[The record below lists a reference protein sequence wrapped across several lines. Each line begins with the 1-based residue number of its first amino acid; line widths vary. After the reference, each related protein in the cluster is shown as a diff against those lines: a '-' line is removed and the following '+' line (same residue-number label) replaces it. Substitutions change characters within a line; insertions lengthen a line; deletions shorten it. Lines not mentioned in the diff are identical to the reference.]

1 MKTLERHRNTPTMGV
16 RGWLLVLALVTG
28 LPTTV
33 FSVFA
38 MVEHMRAQQ
47 EKTDAELRRQVL
59 AVAQAVD
66 AELSAKAAMLHAL
79 AASQD
84 SERMDVGQLYR
95 QARGVGS
102 AHREVQSLALVAHD
116 GKQVFSTWEPLG
128 SVLPSTGD
136 LTSVRRALDEE
147 RPVVSALFRGSISHQ
162 PVTALGVP
170 MQAGRGHRYAL
181 RMNIGVDAYA
191 RLLEEERLPEGWAA
205 TLVDGQGTI
214 LARTLLP
221 EQAVGKVVGQRLRE
235 VLDSSEV
242 MEAANR
248 EGVPVRFAVAPVG
261 LWGWHAVVQVPVS
274 RLQAAMRGYLLRLA
288 GIGGAC
294 IIVGFAGAWLLSR
307 RFVAEVELAAR
318 SCLLPEANDEPARP
332 TMVRELRQVG
342 DELAAARE
350 REEMALRDSLTGL
363 AGRALFLRHARRL
376 LETSRHDQ
384 SLRLAVMFIDLDG
397 FKQLNDQY
405 GHAEGDTV
413 LRRTARVLEGAVRSS
428 DVVGRLG
435 GDEFVLC
442 LALQSDTACEVAR
455 GVAARVVSGVA
466 QIGFGVGCSVG
477 IALGKAGGYPEPSD
491 DATADVPGDEAD
503 GEPDATHS
511 DGTGGKVGDGSEGGT
526 GGGGGGA
533 AAHADAWISA
543 AGTALPGAPAPL
555 RVLLEEADK
564 AMYVAKQAGKNSY
577 HLLDMSTCD

>member
-1 MKTLERHRNTPTMGV
+1 MASFERHRNTPTMGV
-16 RGWLLVLALVTG
+16 RGWLLLLALVAG
-28 LPTTV
+28 LPTTM

-84 SERMDVGQLYR
+84 PERMDIGQLYR
-95 QARGVGS
+95 QAKGVGS
-102 AHREVQSLALVAHD
+102 VHREVQSLALAGHD
-116 GKQVFSTWEPLG
+116 GNQVFNTWEPLG
-128 SVLPSTGD
+128 VVLPPTGD
-136 LTSVRRALDEE
+136 LASVRRALDED
-147 RPVVSALFRGSISHQ
+147 RPVVSDLFQGSILLQ

-170 MQAGRGHRYAL
+170 MQVDRGHRYVL
-181 RMNIGVDAYA
+181 RMYIGVAAYA
-191 RLLEEERLPEGWAA
+191 RLLEEERLPEGWAS

-214 LARTLLP
+214 LARTLRP
-221 EQAVGKVVGQRLRE
+221 EVTVGQVVGPRLRE
-235 VLDSSEV
+235 MFRSSEV
-242 MEAANR
+242 MEADNR
-248 EGVPVRFAVAPVG
+248 EGDPVRFAVAPVG
-261 LWGWHAVVQVPVS
+261 GWGWHAVVQVPVAM
-274 RLQAAMRGYLLRLA
+274 LQAAMRDYLLHLA

-294 IIVGFAGAWLLSR
+294 IVMGFAGAWLLSR
-307 RFVAEVELAAR
+307 RFVREVELAAR
-318 SCLLPEANDEPARP
+318 SCLLPQAEDEPARR

-350 REEMALRDSLTGL
+350 REEMALRDGLTGL

-376 LETSRHDQ
+376 LETSRHDT

-405 GHAEGDTV
+405 GHAEGDAV
-413 LRRTARVLEGAVRSS
+413 LLRTARVLEGAVRSS

-442 LALQSDTACEVAR
+442 LVLQADTACEVAR

-466 QIGFGVGCSVG
+466 QIGLGVGCSVG
-477 IALGKAGGYPEPSD
+477 IALGRTGGYPELSEE
-491 DATADVPGDEAD
+491 DAPAGL
-503 GEPDATHS
+503 PD
-511 DGTGGKVGDGSEGGT
+511 DGTDAGQAAMRPEDAGAGT
-526 GGGGGGA
+526 GGGSGGA
-533 AAHADAWISA
+533 DGLADGSPHSVGA
-543 AGTALPGAPAPL
+543 TLPGAPAPL

-577 HLLDMSTCD
+577 HLQDMSTCE

>member
-1 MKTLERHRNTPTMGV
+1 MGV
-16 RGWLLVLALVTG
+16 RGWLLLLALVAS
-28 LPTTV
+28 LPTSV

-38 MVEHMRAQQ
+38 MVGHMRAQQ
-47 EKTDAELRRQVL
+47 EKTDTELRRQVL

-84 SERMDVGQLYR
+84 PERLDVGQLYR

-102 AHREVQSLALVAHD
+102 VHREVQALALVDQD
-116 GKQVFSTWEPLG
+116 GSQIFNTWESLG
-128 SVLPSTGD
+128 VALPPTAD
-136 LTSVRRALDEE
+136 LTSARRALDED
-147 RPVVSALFRGSISHQ
+147 RPVVSDLFQGSILHQ

-170 MQAGRGHRYAL
+170 MQTGRGHRYAL
-181 RMNIGVDAYA
+181 RMYIAVKAYA

-214 LARTLLP
+214 LARTLMP
-221 EQAVGKVVGQRLRE
+221 EFTVGKSVAPRLRE
-235 VLDSSEV
+235 VFGSSVV
-242 MEAANR
+242 MEGSNR

-261 LWGWHAVVQVPVS
+261 TWGWHAVVQVPVAT
-274 RLQAAMRGYLLRLA
+274 LQATMRGYLLRLA

-294 IIVGFAGAWLLSR
+294 IVMGFVGAWLLSR

-318 SCLLPEANDEPARP
+318 SCLLPEADDEPTRP

-376 LETSRHDQ
+376 LEASRHDT

-442 LALQSDTACEVAR
+442 LGLQADTACEVAR
-455 GVAARVVSGVA
+455 SVAARVVSGVA

-477 IALGKAGGYPEPSD
+477 IALGKAGGYPELPEE
-491 DATADVPGDEAD
+491 DAPADVPDD
-503 GEPDATHS
+503 GMDAGQAAVRPEDAG
-511 DGTGGKVGDGSEGGT
+511 DGTGVGAGGT
-526 GGGGGGA
+526 GGL
-533 AAHADAWISA
+533 ADAGPRAVGATLS
-543 AGTALPGAPAPL
+543 GAPAPL
-555 RVLLEEADK
+555 RALLEEADK
-564 AMYVAKQAGKNSY
+564 AMYMAKQAGKNSY
-577 HLLDMSTCD
+577 HLLDMSTCE

>member
-1 MKTLERHRNTPTMGV
+1 MAGFKRTRNTPTMGV
-16 RGWLLVLALVTG
+16 RGWLLLLALVAG
-28 LPTTV
+28 LPTTL

-47 EKTDAELRRQVL
+47 EKTDAELHRQVL

-84 SERMDVGQLYR
+84 SERMDIGQLYR
-95 QARGVGS
+95 QAKGVGS
-102 AHREVQSLALVAHD
+102 VHREVQSLALVDHD
-116 GKQVFSTWEPLG
+116 GNQIFNTWEPLG
-128 SVLPSTGD
+128 VALPPTGD
-136 LTSVRRALDEE
+136 LTSVRRALAED
-147 RPVVSALFRGSISHQ
+147 RPVASDLFQGSILHQ

-170 MQAGRGHRYAL
+170 MQVSRGHRYVL
-181 RMNIGVDAYA
+181 RMYIGVAAYA

-205 TLVDGQGTI
+205 TLVDGRGTI

-221 EQAVGKVVGQRLRE
+221 ELAVGKSVGPRLRG
-235 VLDSSEV
+235 VFHSSEV
-242 MEAANR
+242 MEAENR

-261 LWGWHAVVQVPVS
+261 GWGWHAVVQVPMTT
-274 RLQAAMRGYLLRLA
+274 LQSAMRGYLLRLA

-294 IIVGFAGAWLLSR
+294 IVVGVAGAWLLSR

-318 SCLLPEANDEPARP
+318 SCLLPEADDEPARP

-342 DELAAARE
+342 DELAASRE

-363 AGRALFLRHARRL
+363 AGRTLFLRHARRL
-376 LETSRHDQ
+376 LETSRHDE

-397 FKQLNDQY
+397 FKQLNDKY
-405 GHAEGDTV
+405 GHAEGDVV

-442 LALQSDTACEVAR
+442 LALQADTACEVAR
-455 GVAARVVSGVA
+455 GVAARIVSGVA
-466 QIGFGVGCSVG
+466 QIGFGIGCSVG
-477 IALGKAGGYPEPSD
+477 IALGKAGGYPEMPEKD
-491 DATADVPGDEAD
+491 LAADLPGDGTD
-503 GEPDATHS
+503 GGQAAVRPHGPGEGA
-511 DGTGGKVGDGSEGGT
+511 GDGGGGT
-526 GGGGGGA
+526 GGQ
-533 AAHADAWISA
+533 ADDRGRA
-543 AGTALPGAPAPL
+543 AGAALPGAPAPL
-555 RVLLEEADK
+555 RALLEEADK
-564 AMYVAKQAGKNSY
+564 AMYAAKQAGKNSY
-577 HLLDMSTCD
+577 HLLDMSTCE